1 MSNCA
6 KLRSL
11 FTDTFQET
19 ATVGQAVHFLER
31 NGFYRDCDDD
41 EQARK
46 MIRDYKKHEARRF
59 LCSIKDREGK
69 RVFASVRGKNQN
81 FYTNLNTEKSSAR
94 LKRAEKALLK
104 HYKGT
109 RRSYGDVRT
118 KRFRAESVE
127 NGLD

>member
-1 MSNCA
+1 MSSCA

-11 FTDTFQET
+11 FTETFQET

-31 NGFYRDCDDD
+31 NGFYRYCDDD
-41 EQARK
+41 GQAMR
-46 MIRDYKKHEARRF
+46 MIHQYKKQEARRF

-69 RVFASVRGKNQN
+69 RVFANVRSKNQN
-81 FYTNLNTEKSSAR
+81 FYTNMNTEMASAR
-94 LKRAEKALLK
+94 LKEAEKALLK

-109 RRSYGDVRT
+109 RRNYGDVRA
-118 KRFRAESVE
+118 KRVKAETVE